1 MGAPNTQPAAGW
13 SASGATDPASAPL
26 APVSKG
32 CPFLGNTFQF
42 LDDTTG
48 LLRQSH
54 DQLGPVFRLR
64 ALWLKYS
71 VISGFAAR
79 DFLKQHKDE
88 EYLSR
93 TSVFERV
100 GRQLGETPVIL
111 GLSGADLAS
120 MRQVLHVVYSRE
132 VASAWVPRL
141 IEVVRGQVQGWQPG
155 SVHGVMDTVERL
167 GLRCIRPSCAGSP
180 WGIPTTTS
188 SGSCAGT

>member
-1 MGAPNTQPAAGW
+1 
-13 SASGATDPASAPL
+13 
-26 APVSKG
+26 VSKG